1 MATTGKSDAG
11 AIFGTKFNPTVE
23 NVSPSISNIFQWGL
37 VGQITAQFVQ
47 MRNIIHYEI
56 PRPGVNPFV
65 VKDVAGRVIRNGL
78 LGAGVGVTFATVA
91 QITKGL
97 RGKVDEVN
105 SFMGGAAVGA
115 LTASQ
120 RAKPMQ
126 HPGLLILGGSV
137 AYFTHLFY
145 NQALQQYTKR
155 E

>member
-1 MATTGKSDAG
+1 MGKSDAG
-11 AIFGTKFNPTVE
+11 NIFGTKFNPTGE
-23 NVSPSISNIFQWGL
+23 SSSISISNIFQWGL
-37 VGQITAQFVQ
+37 VGQITAQFIQ
-47 MRNIIHYEI
+47 MRNILHYEI

-65 VKDVAGRVIRNGL
+65 VKEVAGRVVRNGL
-78 LGAGVGVTFATVA
+78 LGAGVGVTFATAA

-105 SFMGGAAVGA
+105 SFVGGAAVGA

-126 HPGLLILGGSV
+126 NPGLLIIGGSI

-145 NQALQQYTKR
+145 NQALREYTKR